1 MGSFMIHI
9 NQVVDKI
16 KRKLGLERGSVAKN
30 THCERFE
37 VDNWVVSEFIIK
49 KLAAVAGTHP
59 FPVNELQLM
68 VSAVCRFKPQQV
80 FEWGT
85 NIGKSARIFYETGK
99 WFDIPL
105 VVHSI
110 DLPDDH
116 EHQEHPGSK
125 RGKMVRGYSNVML
138 YQGDGLDKSIELYK
152 RNSELRTLVF
162 IDGDH
167 SYESVRRE
175 LAGVIDV
182 MPNAV
187 ILLHD
192 TFYQSEE
199 SGYNI
204 GPHKAATELMELY
217 SGKYKRVNTQ
227 LGLPGMTMLFP
238 VNLLQSDLE

>member
-1 MGSFMIHI
+1 MNICSK
-9 NQVVDKI
+9 VTRKL
-16 KRKLGLERGSVAKN
+16 KYKLGLEKVDPVKN
-30 THCERFE
+30 VNCTEFE
-37 VDNWVVSEFIIK
+37 INNWILSDFIIK
-49 KLAAVAGTHP
+49 KLIPIVETHP
-59 FPVNELQLM
+59 YPITELHLM

-125 RGKMVRGYSNVML
+125 RGKMVRGYRNVML
-138 YQGDGLDKSIELYK
+138 HQGDGLDKSIELYK
-152 RNSELRTLVF
+152 QNPDFRTLVF

-175 LAGVIDV
+175 LAGVIET

-187 ILLHD
+187 VLLHD

-199 SGYNI
+199 SNYNI
-204 GPHKAATELMELY
+204 GPYKAVTELMALH
-217 SGKYKRVNTQ
+217 SGKYNLLNTD

-238 VNLLQSDLE
+238 AHLLQTKSE